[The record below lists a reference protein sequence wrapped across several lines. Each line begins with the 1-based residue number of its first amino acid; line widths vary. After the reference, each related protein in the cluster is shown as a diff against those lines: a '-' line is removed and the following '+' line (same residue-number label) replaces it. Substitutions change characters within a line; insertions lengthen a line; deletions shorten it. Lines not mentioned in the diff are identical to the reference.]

1 MQPPQQP
8 CIATPDSFESLE
20 EANMCNNITS
30 PVTPTVEQLS
40 QLQPEFTLRHCCTEM
55 DARFVENT
63 LHSTTRQIPC
73 SICPLFFPAS
83 LSPRHSRQL
92 QPQLDHEG
100 QPPSQD
106 LLPSYQQY
114 IYMRIDH
121 RIMGTRV

>member
-1 MQPPQQP
+1 
-8 CIATPDSFESLE
+8 
-20 EANMCNNITS
+20 
-30 PVTPTVEQLS
+30 
-40 QLQPEFTLRHCCTEM
+40 M
-55 DARFVENT
+55 DARFVERT

-83 LSPRHSRQL
+83 LSPGHSRQL

-121 RIMGTRV
+121 RIMGTRVWTLNLIQTDANMNSVEICDVTGDIQIGPFIVTKHM